1 MKEDVEHLLRD
12 VREGKKLYECDRC
25 DHRFT
30 EKDNLKFHIAVVHKN
45 KEPYPCE
52 ICDKKFLKKKHMKR
66 HIRSVHT
73 EIMDAINEDIEK
85 NKNDKE
91 NQQSSLLLNYRTSK
105 YSGLQK
111 YKSAIDVKSTSNEN
125 EGIKIMDAM
134 TENIEKLKNNVNKSN
149 LKRHIKLN
157 HEGNEVKC
165 ESTMDAN
172 QKKLYD
178 KSAIDAK
185 STSDET
191 EGIKI
196 LDNMIKEVE
205 KLENDDKSSAQ
216 LYSKKS
222 KYNGLKRHI
231 DYIYEFITITSKD
244 IDQVGKKRKIECPSC
259 LQILNKQTIDK
270 HFVNCGAYQKLI
282 KTERQCSVCEKT
294 FANSFAIN
302 QHIGDNHKE
311 AVLQSQKSTVKF
323 TSDELDTMK
332 KDSEQFEKT
341 KIKNN

>member
-1 MKEDVEHLLRD
+1 MNET
-12 VREGKKLYECDRC
+12 KKVAINVHERKKRHKCDMC
-25 DHRFT
+25 DHRFP
-30 EKDNLKFHIAVVHKN
+30 ELNNLKFHIEVVHNN

-52 ICDKKFLKKKHMKR
+52 ICDKRFLKKKSMKR
-66 HIRSVHT
+66 HIRAAHT

-91 NQQSSLLLNYRTSK
+91 QIYGKSK

-125 EGIKIMDAM
+125 EGIKIMNAM

-149 LKRHIKLN
+149 LKRLN

-165 ESTMDAN
+165 ESTMNVN
-172 QKKLYD
+172 QDNLHD

-185 STSDET
+185 STLNET

-196 LDNMIKEVE
+196 LDNLIKEVE
-205 KLENDDKSSAQ
+205 KLENDDKFSAQ

-231 DYIYEFITITSKD
+231 DYIYEFITIKSKD
-244 IDQVGKKRKIECPSC
+244 IDQVGKKRKVECPFC
-259 LQILNKQTIDK
+259 LQILNK
-270 HFVNCGAYQKLI
+270 
-282 KTERQCSVCEKT
+282 
-294 FANSFAIN
+294 
-302 QHIGDNHKE
+302 
-311 AVLQSQKSTVKF
+311 
-323 TSDELDTMK
+323 
-332 KDSEQFEKT
+332 
-341 KIKNN
+341 